1 MREHCSHRASL
12 LVIGILCSF
21 ATGLARA
28 DMNGGR
34 ASPAARYEVE
44 RAACLRGQSAQSVDT
59 CLLEAKAARSQAGR
73 RAQQD
78 TPSRLESNKLLRC
91 QTLPDTMRGDC
102 IARMKGDG
110 KVSGSVAEGGI
121 LRELVTEIEQAQ
133 PD

>member
-1 MREHCSHRASL
+1 MLKHSSHRAL
-12 LVIGILCSF
+12 LLIIGVLCSF
-21 ATGLARA
+21 VTRLAQA
-28 DMNGGR
+28 DMNDGR

-59 CLLEAKAARSQAGR
+59 CLLEAKAVRSQAGR
-73 RAQQD
+73 RAQLD
-78 TPSRLESNKLLRC
+78 TPARLESNKLERC
-91 QTLPDTMRGDC
+91 QTLPDPLRGDC
-102 IARMKGDG
+102 IARMKGEG